1 MFLYISGKYPNW
13 AALSALFAH
22 VVQARRN
29 AGILGVALA
38 HLVKDG
44 FVEHLA

>member
-1 MFLYISGKYPNW
+1 MGGKYPNW
-13 AALSALFAH
+13 AALPALFAH
-22 VVQARRN
+22 VVQAWRN

-44 FVEHLA
+44 FVEHLS

>member
-13 AALSALFAH
+13 AALPALFAH

-29 AGILGVALA
+29 AGILGVMPA

-44 FVEHLA
+44 ILEHSS